1 MSVGIARAVGRNAN
15 GAVAKDPGGRDA
27 EESAVDPAAVGHED
41 GAERC
46 QARVQGRG
54 LRSEVSA
61 VMLNGRIQRIQRR
74 RGHSSQ
80 FSFSSA
86 SSSSS
91 SSSSNSSPS
100 SSSSPFSSSSSS
112 SSSSSERS
120 SSIGDVPVT
129 SRFEPQS
136 GQLIKSPLSTSN
148 SSTSISA
155 SHSGQVDIHVPEQ
168 TPIEVRIIART

>member
-80 FSFSSA
+80 FSFSS
-86 SSSSS
+86 

-155 SHSGQVDIHVPEQ
+155 SHSGQVAI
-168 TPIEVRIIART
+168 